1 MNHKNGKP
9 QDSAIQDCFC
19 CAPCTMPVP
28 IQPGTQTRG
37 GVYQDSV
44 MRCTSTIVPIYLPQR
59 GLSVIARPARSDPA
73 EKGRTGATPP
83 FLPLYR
89 QTGRGGCTSRCTTAY
104 PPFQGSLPSDLSL
117 REGSE
122 HVPQAGADA
131 PEASPM
137 KMRYPILISGGLC
150 CSVWGFIYRP
160 FPLPGNDPVLDLVLY
175 HTPNFYGWIVRWYYA
190 APAVALIVGGLVL
203 ISVWRVWFE
212 TWGSNLTALKLLPPW
227 PLSADKDAGPG
238 IVVGEVHHPVKPVE
252 ISKPSWLIIP
262 ERGLY
267 TGVAIFGAVGSGKTS
282 ACMHPF
288 AEQILSW
295 QAGNPQRRAAGL
307 ILEVKGDFCHD
318 IRRILADAGREEDY
332 IELGMEGSF
341 QWNPLSTKWLDS
353 YSLAYTISSLLNQ
366 LFGKGKEPFWQQAY
380 TNLVR
385 WIIELYRVFPGQWVT
400 LRQVYHCAIDK
411 ELFAAKIKQAE
422 AFVRELQHGTVVISF
437 DDYLANADHISGWKW
452 QPPTQENTCQADHSP
467 SLESQLKELQI
478 EYRIEWTE
486 SVRSSEIR
494 QRVEAVN
501 RWYQHDWRMID
512 NKIRSSIVEGIS
524 VFLSIFDLPDVARV
538 FCPPPPPKKAAPAQ
552 SGNGEPQKDEQPGL
566 GTRVRQSLPPL
577 DELIESGKVLALNM
591 PAGSNPALARAV
603 GVMLKNAW
611 LQSLLRRPSQMK
623 AVPDQYFRPAVFICD
638 EYQSFASVGE
648 DDPSGDEKSFA
659 LTRQCRCIPIVATQS
674 ISSLRSVLGSMA
686 HPAANLAHPDIPFLE
701 RRRQCANRLG
711 AMRPGRQDQTLLH
724 HHRICQAKRGV
735 NALRAS
741 RRRPGQRRGQ
751 KIFPQATRG
760 GVPAPRV
767 CPALQLPG
775 HLSALRRRTVA
786 LPDPRVPQ
794 APLPSPH
801 ASLLAGEGRGETMSD
816 GLELLKPF
824 LPGLEGVLEDPEVSE
839 IMINGPHNVWIE
851 EHGKLYSHEAPLL
864 TASALNRAAIHIAR
878 PLGLDPA
885 TAPIV
890 DARLEDGSRVAIC
903 VPPASPKVAIT
914 VRRFGKRAFS
924 AADLVEQGALP

>member
-1 MNHKNGKP
+1 
-9 QDSAIQDCFC
+9 
-19 CAPCTMPVP
+19 
-28 IQPGTQTRG
+28 
-37 GVYQDSV
+37 
-44 MRCTSTIVPIYLPQR
+44 
-59 GLSVIARPARSDPA
+59 
-73 EKGRTGATPP
+73 
-83 FLPLYR
+83 
-89 QTGRGGCTSRCTTAY
+89 
-104 PPFQGSLPSDLSL
+104 
-117 REGSE
+117 
-122 HVPQAGADA
+122 
-131 PEASPM
+131 M
-137 KMRYPILISGGLC
+137 KWRYPILISAGLC
-150 CSVWGFIYRP
+150 CSAWGLIYRP
-160 FPLPGNDPVLDLVLY
+160 FPLPGEDPVLDLVLY

-190 APAVALIVGGLVL
+190 APAVALIVGGLFL

-212 TWGSNLTALKLLPPW
+212 DMGSNLTALKLLPHW
-227 PLSADKDAGPG
+227 PLSPDKDAGPG

-252 ISKPSWLIIP
+252 IPNPSWLIIP

-288 AEQILSW
+288 AQQILSW

-332 IELGMEGSF
+332 IELGMEGSW

-353 YSLAYTISSLLNQ
+353 YSLAYTVSSLLNQ

-437 DDYLANADHISGWKW
+437 DDYLANADH
-452 QPPTQENTCQADHSP
+452 SP
-467 SLESQLKELQI
+467 ALESQLKELQI
-478 EYRIEWTE
+478 DYQVQWSE

-512 NKIRSSIVEGIS
+512 NKSRSSIVEGIS
-524 VFLSIFDLPDVARV
+524 VFLSMFDLPDVARV
-538 FCPPPPPKKAAPAQ
+538 FCPPPPPKKAADPY
-552 SGNGEPQKDEQPGL
+552 SGQNGPQEDEQPGL
-566 GTRVRQSLPPL
+566 ATRVRQSLPPL

-623 AVPDQYFRPAVFICD
+623 DEPDKYFRPAVFICD

-674 ISSLRSVLGSMA
+674 ISSLRSVLGSSEA
-686 HPAANLAHPDIPFLE
+686 WRTLL
-701 RRRQCANRLG
+701 
-711 AMRPGRQDQTLLH
+711 QTLRT
-724 HHRICQAKRGV
+724 RIFLSLSDDASAQTASTLCGQIAKIKPSYTITESAKQSEV
-735 NALRAS
+735 S
-741 RRRPGQRRGQ
+741 M
-751 KIFPQATRG
+751 
-760 GVPAPRV
+760 
-767 CPALQLPG
+767 
-775 HLSALRRRTVA
+775 LSAQAGGGQGSVGASKSFREQREAVFQPREFA
-786 LPDPRVPQ
+786 LLSNCEAICLPYDGAQSLSPTRVY
-794 APLPSPH
+794 
-801 ASLLAGEGRGETMSD
+801 
-816 GLELLKPF
+816 LKPHY
-824 LPGLEGVLEDPEVSE
+824 LPRTLPYWRAKAE
-839 IMINGPHNVWIE
+839 
-851 EHGKLYSHEAPLL
+851 GKL
-864 TASALNRAAIHIAR
+864 
-878 PLGLDPA
+878 
-885 TAPIV
+885 
-890 DARLEDGSRVAIC
+890 
-903 VPPASPKVAIT
+903 
-914 VRRFGKRAFS
+914 
-924 AADLVEQGALP
+924 